1 MTETKPYWIGGAKDG
16 RFSCMLVPLKMDN
29 EPLSTKQLHEIITAQ
44 NMTIDRLL
52 DDKSHYMDVVQ
63 KLYDDTKVVEFA
75 QKKEL
80 DRVIELTDVLEFAK
94 IFLKKGQT
102 LKALVVI
109 DNVLID

>member
-63 KLYDDTKVVEFA
+63 KLYDDINKI
-75 QKKEL
+75 KEML
-80 DRVIELTDVLEFAK
+80 IKCKFYEAWIEINK
-94 IFLKKGQT
+94 
-102 LKALVVI
+102 
-109 DNVLID
+109 LID